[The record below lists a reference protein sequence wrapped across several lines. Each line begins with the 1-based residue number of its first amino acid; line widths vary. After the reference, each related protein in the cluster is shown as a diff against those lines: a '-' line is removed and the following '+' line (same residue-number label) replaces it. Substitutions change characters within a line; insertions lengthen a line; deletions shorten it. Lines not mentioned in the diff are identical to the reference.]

1 MHEADRKRELVK
13 AVKRLGGQA
22 RRLEDRWAVG
32 LLDLVIKLP
41 GQPFIWAEGKLID
54 GNLFAPTGAQYEEG
68 KKWIKAGTGVVLLGW
83 QDSLMFISPWVK
95 KADKRE
101 CWTSGKGSDADSL
114 LEYLKVKN
122 ATETESR
129 DSA

>member
-1 MHEADRKRELVK
+1 MNEADRKRELVK
-13 AVKRLGGQA
+13 DVKRLGGQA

-32 LLDLVIKLP
+32 LLDLVVKLP

-68 KKWIKAGTGVVLLGW
+68 MKWIKAGTDVVLLGW

-101 CWTSGKGSDADSL
+101 CWTIGKGSDADSL

-122 ATETESR
+122 AKETESR
-129 DSA
+129 DGV

>member
-1 MHEADRKRELVK
+1 MNEADRKRRLVSE
-13 AVKRLGGQA
+13 VRLLGGQA

-41 GQPFIWAEGKLID
+41 DQPFIWAEGKLID

-68 KKWIKAGTGVVLLGW
+68 LKWIRAGTGVVLLGW

-101 CWTSGKGSDADSL
+101 CWTSGKGS
-114 LEYLKVKN
+114 
-122 ATETESR
+122 
-129 DSA
+129 

>member
-1 MHEADRKRELVK
+1 MNEADRKRRLVSE
-13 AVKRLGGQA
+13 VRLLGGQA

-41 GQPFIWAEGKLID
+41 GVPFIWAEGKLVS

-68 KKWIKAGTGVVLLGW
+68 IKWIRAGTGVVLLGW

-114 LEYLKVKN
+114 LEYLKVQN
-122 ATETESR
+122 AKETESR